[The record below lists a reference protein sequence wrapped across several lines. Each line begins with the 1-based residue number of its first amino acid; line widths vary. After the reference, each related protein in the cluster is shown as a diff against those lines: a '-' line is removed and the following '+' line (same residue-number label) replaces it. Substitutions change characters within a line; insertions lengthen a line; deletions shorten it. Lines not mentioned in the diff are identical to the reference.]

1 MKVTIYTARL
11 IENGGISSM
20 PVRICEEG
28 LSFEADSPEAAQQRI
43 EQMRTQLLALVLEEL
58 EKQPD
63 MMKEGAVYTID
74 FNYTLQS

>member
-11 IENGGISSM
+11 IEDGIASM
-20 PVRICEEG
+20 PVRVCEEG

-43 EQMRTQLLALVLEEL
+43 EAIRAQLLALVLEEL

-63 MMKEGAVYTID
+63 MMKEGAAYTID
-74 FNYTLQS
+74 FNYTFQS

>member
-11 IENGGISSM
+11 IKDGKIDSM

-43 EQMRTQLLALVLEEL
+43 EDLRTKLLALVLEEL

-63 MMKEGAVYTID
+63 MMKEGSAYTID
-74 FNYTLQS
+74 FNYTFQS

>member
-1 MKVTIYTARL
+1 MKVTIKSARL
-11 IENGGISSM
+11 IEDGRIASM

-43 EQMRTQLLALVLEEL
+43 EKMRTQLLALVLEEL

-63 MMKEGAVYTID
+63 MMKEGVTYTID
-74 FNYTLQS
+74 FNYTFQS